1 VQHSYRVLSPL
12 LLCSMAHGWYGMI
25 AERCYY
31 CLSDLPHHAACM
43 QTLAA
48 CSHD

>member
-1 VQHSYRVLSPL
+1 
-12 LLCSMAHGWYGMI
+12 MAHGWYGMI
-25 AERCYY
+25 AERCYYY